1 MPLQL
6 PEFFDNARMK
16 WIKRNALL
24 DIEHADLEYFQICA
38 ARAVQAEPKVMFY
51 ICHGPYVL
59 SAATRFK
66 RQTHVN

>member
-16 WIKRNALL
+16 WVKRSDLL
-24 DIEHADLEYFQICA
+24 DIERTETDYFKECTT
-38 ARAVQAEPKVMFY
+38 RAIQNAGKSWFY

-59 SAATRFK
+59 SLARRF
-66 RQTHVN
+66 QALMN